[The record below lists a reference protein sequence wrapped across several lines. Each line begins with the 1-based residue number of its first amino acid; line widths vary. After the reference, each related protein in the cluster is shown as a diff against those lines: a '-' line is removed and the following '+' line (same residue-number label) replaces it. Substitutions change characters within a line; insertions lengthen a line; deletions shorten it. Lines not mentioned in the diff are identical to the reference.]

1 MSKAPKWG
9 DSIRESK
16 DSKRKAPE
24 TDKYF
29 GTICV
34 CALRYCMGRQTYM
47 PTLVQD
53 FCRRH
58 IARFDDNTI
67 RTMIDD
73 IDFAERTGQSMG
85 DDEIDRPDWYRFK
98 KILENE
104 KERRV
109 NHEQLHI
116 AARHRQGLRRTGTKR
131 HNRAVSFRPVRR

>member
-16 DSKRKAPE
+16 DSKREAPE
-24 TDKYF
+24 TDKYL

-47 PTLVQD
+47 STLVQD

-58 IARFDDNTI
+58 IAQFDDNTI

-85 DDEIDRPDWYRFK
+85 DDEIDRPDWYRFRK
-98 KILENE
+98 FLESE
-104 KERRV
+104 TERRS
-109 NHEQLHI
+109 E
-116 AARHRQGLRRTGTKR
+116 
-131 HNRAVSFRPVRR
+131 PC

>member
-1 MSKAPKWG
+1 MSKAQKWG

-16 DSKRKAPE
+16 DSKRKVPE

-34 CALRYCMGRQTYM
+34 CALRYCMGHQTYM

-73 IDFAERTGQSMG
+73 IDFAERHPLATDTTATAGG
-85 DDEIDRPDWYRFK
+85 
-98 KILENE
+98 
-104 KERRV
+104 
-109 NHEQLHI
+109 
-116 AARHRQGLRRTGTKR
+116 
-131 HNRAVSFRPVRR
+131 

>member
-29 GTICV
+29 GMICV

-104 KERRV
+104 QEWRV
-109 NHEQLHI
+109 NH
-116 AARHRQGLRRTGTKR
+116 ATD
-131 HNRAVSFRPVRR
+131 

>member
-16 DSKRKAPE
+16 DSKREAPE
-24 TDKYF
+24 TDKYL

-73 IDFAERTGQSMG
+73 IDLAERTGQSMG
-85 DDEIDRPDWYRFK
+85 DDEIDRPDWYRFRK
-98 KILENE
+98 FLENE
-104 KERRV
+104 KGRRL
-109 NHEQLHI
+109 NHADKRLS
-116 AARHRQGLRRTGTKR
+116 ALRKMQILESTMHQSGKPD
-131 HNRAVSFRPVRR
+131 V